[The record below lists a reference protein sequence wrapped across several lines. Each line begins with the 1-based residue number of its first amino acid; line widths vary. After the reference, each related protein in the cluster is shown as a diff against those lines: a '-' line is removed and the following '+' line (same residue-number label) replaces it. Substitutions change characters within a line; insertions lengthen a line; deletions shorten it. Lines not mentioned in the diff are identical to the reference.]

1 MENIVSV
8 TFEVESEA
16 CQAMSILK
24 RNAVSD
30 LNAISRAALK
40 KKISKE

>member
-16 CQAMSILK
+16 YQAMSILK

-30 LNAISRAALK
+30 LYAISQTALIK
-40 KKISKE
+40 KND